1 MMYQFILIIVLRPG
15 NRNIPVRRDLDS
27 FDPVPA
33 ATIRPALDLDLAFM
47 YDHLLVK
54 REDDG
59 APISR
64 SAVNPTKQAKNET
77 NETGMF

>member
-1 MMYQFILIIVLRPG
+1 MIYQFILIIVLRPD

-59 APISR
+59 APTQKKGLDGICR
-64 SAVNPTKQAKNET
+64 K
-77 NETGMF
+77 

>member
-1 MMYQFILIIVLRPG
+1 MIYQFILIIVLRPD

-27 FDPVPA
+27 FYPVPA
-33 ATIRPALDLDLAFM
+33 ATIRPALDFDLTFM

-59 APISR
+59 TPIIR
-64 SAVNPTKQAKNET
+64 QDLMEC
-77 NETGMF
+77 F

>member
-27 FDPVPA
+27 FDPIPA
-33 ATIRPALDLDLAFM
+33 TTIRPALDFDLTFM
-47 YDHLLVK
+47 YDHLLVE

-59 APISR
+59 ARNGHVLDRESVGILHVML
-64 SAVNPTKQAKNET
+64 ANL
-77 NETGMF
+77 